1 MRESRPF
8 CLYKRKGSRFY
19 YVTFRNPDGPGYT
32 SGRSTGEDSYDR
44 AFRRACEML
53 SSPETRAREASAG
66 VRAALLSDRISVQDA
81 GAILDGLQRRGLLKS
96 YVLPGTGG
104 DVSAVGYALD
114 FWTRGKSRHLAELE
128 RAGKVP
134 GTQNLENRR
143 NCIRRYWAEALGG
156 KLLADVT
163 KADLDLV
170 LDRLS
175 GLALSFHT
183 KNKAMEAMTKPLG
196 YAYREGLVREDLSR
210 RWVRFKGSYRRRVV
224 FPPELKDA
232 LFRREWKDGRAKLA
246 FMLSMTTGMR
256 CGEILALRGEDLDME
271 KGRIHVR
278 HSWSAKDGLK
288 PTKNGDERT
297 AVCPLPSLMGTLAA
311 RYATNPHGPEGG
323 GFVFW
328 GRLPGKPVVG
338 DTFTK
343 ALREE
348 LEGLGLSREDAARY
362 EFHCCRHDFITTM
375 VHGGA
380 KMSAVQ
386 GNVGHRTSEMTEH
399 YSEHILEEEM
409 AALGKEVAERYGAY
423 FLPKVV

>member
-1 MRESRPF
+1 MREPLPF
-8 CLYKRKGSRFY
+8 ILYKRKSSRFY
-19 YVTFRNPDGPGYT
+19 YVAFKLEDGPGYT
-32 SGRSTGEDSYDR
+32 SGRSTGEEDKSK

-53 SSPETRAREASAG
+53 ASPATKAQT
-66 VRAALLSDRISVQDA
+66 AAADIRRIMSRPDLSRGDA
-81 GAILDGLQRRGLLKS
+81 EAILSGLAGRGLVKS
-96 YVLPGTGG
+96 YVLPGGG
-104 DVSAVGYALD
+104 ADIRALDYALD
-114 FWTRGKSRHLAELE
+114 FWTRGKSRYLAEQE
-128 RAGKVP
+128 RAGKRL
-134 GTQNLENRR
+134 GTQVLENHR
-143 NCIRRYWAEALGG
+143 NQIQRYWADVLGG
-156 KLLADVT
+156 KLLADLD
-163 KADLDLV
+163 KGDLDKV

-175 GLALSFHT
+175 GLDLSFNT
-183 KNKAMEAMTKPLG
+183 KNKAMECMTKPLG
-196 YAYREGLVREDLSR
+196 YAYREGLVQEDFSR
-210 RWVRFKGSYRRRVV
+210 RWVRFKGSYRRREV

-232 LFRREWKDGRAKLA
+232 LFRRDWKDGRAKLA

-297 AVCPLPSLMGTLAA
+297 AVCPIPSLMAALAA
-311 RYATNPHGPEGG
+311 RLELNPHGGKNR
-323 GFVFW
+323 FVFW
-328 GRLPGKPVVG
+328 GNLPEKPMTG
-338 DTFTK
+338 NLFLD

-348 LEGLGLSREDAARY
+348 LVGLGLSKEEAARY
-362 EFHCCRHDFITTM
+362 EFHSCRHDFITTM

-409 AALGKEVAERYGAY
+409 AALEREVAGRYGAY